1 MDGSDE
7 TRWIRRHAMFVPFG
21 VFAVTALLTY
31 WSEQGVWQTQAS
43 LRTAA
48 TLVDLGV
55 ALYGMIAVLTE
66 GGVRLMFWALDQRR
80 KWRRK
85 LWLEAREEGIEEG
98 IERGI
103 EKGIE
108 AGVKQGYAQAYQEI
122 AEREE
127 RLERRAREM
136 GISLAEPQRKREE

>member
-1 MDGSDE
+1 M
-7 TRWIRRHAMFVPFG
+7 
-21 VFAVTALLTY
+21 TALLTY
-31 WSEQGVWQTQAS
+31 WSEQGVWQPQTS

-55 ALYGMIAVLTE
+55 ALYGMIAVLVE

-85 LWLEAREEGIEEG
+85 LWLEAREEGREEG
-98 IERGI
+98 IE
-103 EKGIE
+103 
-108 AGVKQGYAQAYQEI
+108 AGDKQGYARAYQEI

-136 GISLAEPQRKREE
+136 GISLAEPQRKRED